1 MKYLKLL
8 ALCLLPISFAACS
21 DDEEMNSGNATV
33 GFASTELSVT
43 ENTSMVEIPISLEGD
58 HTGPVKVNIE
68 VTDCNGASVTND
80 ETIIL
85 TSNSLIMPS
94 GVETVQAEL
103 RSSVYTV
110 EDNLDRSFTVKITS
124 AEGATIGNATC
135 KVNIEE
141 IPDPYTNL
149 AGNWTLSA
157 GRAGNLAIVLNTR
170 EDRSGYDCTMTLQGV
185 EMPFTIAYTP
195 QGLTVKMNT
204 VLAKGLDFGDPVGVA
219 DAVLAYIDGNYL
231 VTDPLS
237 AAWNEDLNL
246 ILFDYP
252 MTAALFSSATGQ
264 FTGYTWFTA
273 DTVMRKVETT
283 K

>member
-21 DDEEMNSGNATV
+21 DDEEINSGNATV
-33 GFASTELSVT
+33 GFTSTELSVT
-43 ENTSMVEIPISLEGD
+43 ENTPMVEIPISLEGD
-58 HTGPVKVNIE
+58 HTGPVKLNIE
-68 VTDCNGASVTND
+68 VTDCNGTSVTND
-80 ETIIL
+80 ETVIL
-85 TSNSLIMPS
+85 TSNSLVMPS

-141 IPDPYTNL
+141 IPDPYANL

-157 GRAGNLAIVLNTR
+157 RRADNLAVVLNTR
-170 EDRSGYDCTMTLQGV
+170 EDRSGYDCTMTRQGV
-185 EMPFTIAYTP
+185 EMPFTIAYSP

-204 VLAKGLDFGDPVGVA
+204 TLAEGLDFGDPVGVA

-237 AAWNEDLNL
+237 ASWNEDLNL

-264 FTGYTWFTA
+264 FTGYTWFMT
-273 DTVMRKVETT
+273 DTVMRKVES